1 MYFLYILIFFMFAL
15 SYAQE
20 QSEPQQP
27 EPPPPPVV
35 EQKSDADKRKDL
47 LGTVQVSKVHSI
59 DEVKGTYKSPRK
71 AMFMS
76 LILPG
81 SGQLYVGTKQSRY
94 VRGVFYLAEEIALIS
109 GLYYHSIYKYDK
121 RVKEYQKFAKEHF
134 SVKRYEDAMNGLY
147 REWYKEAFNVL
158 YGDPVRDNYCK
169 AFYGTS
175 GSSKCVENFGQN
187 FGNYPDDNTPLYNS
201 GEYYRV
207 ITNEHLVL
215 GWDDV
220 APNKDIEAY
229 LPLLEN
235 PEVTREYMSLGQS
248 NNREEYL
255 SIRKK
260 ANDLADRQ
268 VIFLGAIILNHIVSA
283 VDAALSAKAHNN
295 SLYEEKISF
304 LEKIRLNSN
313 FNAGEN
319 FRAEAAVI
327 YLF

>member
-1 MYFLYILIFFMFAL
+1 MYFLQVLILFLCAL

-20 QSEPQQP
+20 
-27 EPPPPPVV
+27 PPPA

-47 LGTVQVSKVHSI
+47 LGEVQVSRVHSI

-121 RVKEYQKFAKEHF
+121 KAKEYQNFAKTHF
-134 SVKRYEDAMNGLY
+134 SINKYEKAMNDLY
-147 REWYKEAFNVL
+147 RPEYEEAFNVL
-158 YGDPVRDNYCK
+158 YRDPIRDTYCK

-175 GSSKCVENFGQN
+175 GSDKCVENFGQN
-187 FGNYPDDNTPLYNS
+187 HGNYPGDNTPFYNS
-201 GEYYRV
+201 GEYYRA
-207 ITNEHLVL
+207 ITNENLVL
-215 GWDDV
+215 GWDDAV
-220 APNKDIEAY
+220 PNEY
-229 LPLLEN
+229 VETHLYNLEFSDY
-235 PEVTREYMSLGQS
+235 EVTYESLGQS
-248 NNREEYL
+248 SNQEEYL
-255 SIRKK
+255 SMRKK

-268 VIFLGAIILNHIVSA
+268 VIFLGALILNHIVSA

-304 LEKIRLNSN
+304 LDKIRLNSR
-313 FNAGEN
+313 FSTGEN
-319 FRAEAAVI
+319 FKAEAAMV

>member
-1 MYFLYILIFFMFAL
+1 MPFLRVLILFMFAL

-20 QSEPQQP
+20 PPVEQP
-27 EPPPPPVV
+27 EPPPA

-47 LGTVQVSKVHSI
+47 LGEVQVSRVHSI

-121 RVKEYQKFAKEHF
+121 KAKEYQNFAKTHF
-134 SVKRYEDAMNGLY
+134 SVSKYEDAMNRLY
-147 REWYKEAFNVL
+147 RPEYEFAFNAL
-158 YGDPVRDNYCK
+158 YGDPVRDAYCK

-175 GSSKCVENFGQN
+175 GSDKCVENFGQN
-187 FGNYPDDNTPLYNS
+187 FGNYPGDGTPLYNS
-201 GEYYRV
+201 GEYYRA

-220 APNKDIEAY
+220 ASNAANVEVY
-229 LPLLEN
+229 LNSLEFSN
-235 PEVTREYMSLGQS
+235 EVMLEYVSLGQS
-248 NNREEYL
+248 KNQEEYL
-255 SIRKK
+255 SMRKK

-304 LEKIRLNSN
+304 LDKIRLNSR
-313 FNAGEN
+313 FSTGEN
-319 FRAEAAVI
+319 FKAEAAMV